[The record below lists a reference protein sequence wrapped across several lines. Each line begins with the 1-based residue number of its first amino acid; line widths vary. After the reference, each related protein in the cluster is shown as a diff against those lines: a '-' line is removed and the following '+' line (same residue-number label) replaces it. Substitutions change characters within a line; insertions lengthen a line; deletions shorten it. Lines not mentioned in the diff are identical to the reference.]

1 MQQPSFGWL
10 RCYCWWTIVCC
21 TVGHAAKWIF
31 IISCHVHS
39 FSKQLFTFLN
49 IVPHHR
55 VPSLSPLISFSVP
68 AVDCRHLLLIQGS
81 WCHQF
86 WILFYQHLKVVSL
99 HQFFDFSSL
108 SDWLVIL
115 WPTQDYSRLIHSFSR
130 PVLCGSQILLISSH
144 PVLWIF
150 AESKNWQF
158 SWKKPAMNQWFRVGS
173 LTWLFGFFRALVKCQ
188 S

>member
-1 MQQPSFGWL
+1 MQRPSFGWL

-21 TVGHAAKWIF
+21 TVGHAAEWIF
-31 IISCHVHS
+31 IISCQVHS

-49 IVPHHR
+49 IFPCRR

-115 WPTQDYSRLIHSFSR
+115 WPTQDYSRHIHSFSR
-130 PVLCGSQILLISSH
+130 PVLCGSHTLLISSR
-144 PVLWIF
+144 PVLWMF

-158 SWKKPAMNQWFRVGS
+158 SWKKPGMNQWFRVGS
-173 LTWLFGFFRALVKCQ
+173 LTWLFGYFRALVKCQ